1 MMKYHLFQ
9 TLKSVVR
16 VNLLIFGLAN
26 LGLMTVRK
34 YITINKKDTFS
45 FFASFFRRILGL
57 KCDFFTV
64 GWWFSTNQWFKNQNY
79 ISGSSMSRTT
89 FLYSLLPHRTCRFW
103 LYIFDVW
110 DPALLSSRKK
120 EKISKVIIR
129 KLPIRR
135 KWHSE
140 TKKYRINFCFLLRSS

>member
-1 MMKYHLFQ
+1 MFQ
-9 TLKSVVR
+9 ALKSVVR
-16 VNLLIFGLAN
+16 VNLLMIGQAK
-26 LGLMTVRK
+26 LGLMTVWK
-34 YITINKKDTFS
+34 CSTICKKDTFW
-45 FFASFFRRILGL
+45 FFATFFRRILGL
-57 KCDFFTV
+57 KGDFFHS

-79 ISGSSMSRTT
+79 ISGSKHESNHISI
-89 FLYSLLPHRTCRFW
+89 FIVAPHRTCRFW

-110 DPALLSSRKK
+110 DPALSSRKK

-140 TKKYRINFCFLLRSS
+140 TKNIESIFASF

>member
-1 MMKYHLFQ
+1 MFQ
-9 TLKSVVR
+9 ALKSVVW
-16 VNLLIFGLAN
+16 VNLLMFGQAN

-34 YITINKKDTFS
+34 CITISKKDTFS

-57 KCDFFTV
+57 KGDFFHS

-79 ISGSSMSRTT
+79 ISGFSRTRTT
-89 FLYSLLPHRTCRFW
+89 FLYSLL
-103 LYIFDVW
+103 
-110 DPALLSSRKK
+110 LLIVLADFGFTFLMYEILLFSGSRKK

-140 TKKYRINFCFLLRSS
+140 TKNIESIFASF